1 MKEMYSADKAFTTC
15 TVGFVTGSIQLER
28 MEFLPLVAPV
38 PPTKMQCSVMKQY
51 QLVTAQHTTIQVQLD

>member
-28 MEFLPLVAPV
+28 MEFLPRGARATHKDAV
-38 PPTKMQCSVMKQY
+38 
-51 QLVTAQHTTIQVQLD
+51 